1 MVNFLKLAIQKA
13 VNSACR
19 VEHGSTYW
27 CTRLPVLSFERVFS
41 KWQEIMHV
49 VVGESHENPT
59 IRSVEE
65 ATGGDDC

>member
-27 CTRLPVLSFERVFS
+27 CTRLPVLSFERV
-41 KWQEIMHV
+41 EIMHV